1 MLKIQSDKNSNR
13 NKPGTIEQQKKTWKR
28 EGNVARKY
36 DSPKAHT
43 PSIVRN
49 KNPTSLSKFPK
60 NSRKKEKT
68 YVRVKKVN
76 FTIMNPIPHLL
87 WDIVLLVSGSVLY
100 RGRMC
105 NTSNEICY
113 FYEKW

>member
-60 NSRKKEKT
+60 NRERKAQNLCPSEKSEFYNYEPDST
-68 YVRVKKVN
+68 SS
-76 FTIMNPIPHLL
+76 L
-87 WDIVLLVSGSVLY
+87 GY
-100 RGRMC
+100 RFACLRFSFVQRQ
-105 NTSNEICY
+105 NVQY
-113 FYEKW
+113 F